1 MNKKEILLTVLSVSV
16 LSACAS
22 RNHEP
27 PTRAERLSSIKAQH
41 ETVAEERKG
50 AATVAYGWTR
60 FAASGK
66 TEMPAKHLR
75 IIHPSHSTQVV
86 ALKTL
91 GLLLGG
97 SYQGSDKK
105 DLKGDVL
112 PNVPNRSLSAA
123 YRPVRDY
130 VLGKYG
136 GEDGAAYF
144 PLYVGGRHWFLVYEK
159 FADGRGGKYELVS
172 EIEFVKPNEIYG
184 TFNYV
189 CKQGGVAKTLNE
201 WEADNYRLAHETAAR
216 YAKQCADALLADTV
230 KMRQLHHSF
239 ERE

>member
-27 PTRAERLSSIKAQH
+27 PTRAERLSSIKAQY

-60 FAASGK
+60 FTASGK

-105 DLKGDVL
+105 DLKGDSL

-144 PLYVGGRHWFLVYEK
+144 PLYVGGTVIGFWCMKSLPTAGAESTNWFRKSSLSSPMK
-159 FADGRGGKYELVS
+159 F
-172 EIEFVKPNEIYG
+172 
-184 TFNYV
+184 T
-189 CKQGGVAKTLNE
+189 
-201 WEADNYRLAHETAAR
+201 AHLIM
-216 YAKQCADALLADTV
+216 CANRAV
-230 KMRQLHHSF
+230 WQKH
-239 ERE
+239 